1 MIAEE
6 AIQDMTGVNRD
17 IRVLV
22 IDDDEFVRTTLC
34 FALSAA
40 GLDVVQAP
48 NGDLALAMLQS
59 RGADVAIV
67 DVFMPNK
74 DGIEVICDIRR
85 YFPSLRVIAI
95 SGSHRS
101 GAPDYLRVARSLGAD
116 VTLAKP
122 FPPVDLVAAVIG
134 LTRQVA

>member
-6 AIQDMTGVNRD
+6 AMQEWTGVKRG

-34 FALSAA
+34 VALTAA
-40 GLDVVQAP
+40 GLDVAQAP
-48 NGDLALAMLQS
+48 NGDQGLATLQS
-59 RGADVAIV
+59 LDADVAIV
-67 DVFMPNK
+67 DVFMPDK
-74 DGIEVICDIRR
+74 DGIEVIRDIRR

-101 GAPDYLRVARSLGAD
+101 GGLDYLRVARSLGAD

-122 FPPVDLVAAVIG
+122 FPPSDLVAAVIG
-134 LTRQVA
+134 LTRQIA